1 MATKRTK
8 TKARAGGRKSPKR
21 VQAGR
26 KAARTRKINDTV
38 KTVRKTA
45 RATVRTAQKTVK
57 NARTTMNRRAGARKA
72 AATRAKGGT
81 PEKRARARRTAA
93 ARRAAGASTPRRQ
106 GQRFGRN
113 TVGAAMKK
121 MDRLA
126 KTSPAAARREEEK
139 ILNRARTDNSLITR
153 VTKTAR
159 KAADAVV
166 GTGASLY
173 ETVLQ

>member
-8 TKARAGGRKSPKR
+8 TKSRAGGRKSPKR

-45 RATVRTAQKTVK
+45 RATVRNAQKTVK

-81 PEKRARARRTAA
+81 PEKRAKARLTAA
-93 ARRAAGASTPRRQ
+93 VRRAAGSSKPRRQ

-126 KTSPAAARREEEK
+126 KTSPEAARREEEK
-139 ILNRARTDNSLITR
+139 LMARAAANNSLMNR

-159 KAADAVV
+159 RAADVVV
-166 GTGASLY
+166 GTGATLLESV
-173 ETVLQ
+173 TP